1 MMRKRRSEDERM
13 IHAVAA
19 VRPFHTT
26 AAVAAAALAATAA
39 AAAAAMAEAAA
50 AHDHHRDNHRHQQG
64 GGRGAGPGP
73 GGVAGPPPRWDAPR
87 GERVWDDSGPSP
99 FGSSEHTFPMEWVS
113 FNPRQVHCHRSP
125 RRR

>member
-1 MMRKRRSEDERM
+1 M

-64 GGRGAGPGP
+64 GGRGAGPAP
-73 GGVAGPPPRWDAPR
+73 GGVAAAPYSKDAR
-87 GERVWDDSGPSP
+87 TEQWVWEDSEPSS
-99 FGSSEHTFPMEWVS
+99 FGSAQSTPPMG
-113 FNPRQVHCHRSP
+113 
-125 RRR
+125 